1 MASTR
6 VRRSLTQTTTTKS
19 VSFGVVFPGQ
29 GSQRVGMLEEAAGA
43 FSVVSDAFSEAS
55 EALGYDLWQLV
66 SQGPAEKLSLT
77 EYTQPAILTAS
88 VALYR
93 AFTEVNVCQPAA
105 GAGHS
110 LGEYSALVSA
120 GALSLADGVRLVRQ
134 RGAAMQDA
142 VPVGIGAMA
151 VVMGLDDSV
160 VSEICSS
167 VSSADG
173 FVGGVNFNAPGQVVI
188 AGHAAAVDA
197 AVAALKD
204 AGARR
209 AMPLPVS
216 APFHT
221 PLMQPAAM
229 VMQQAFEDVNWS
241 TPQFPVVSN
250 VDGSLQTD
258 PDSIRDSLVQQIS
271 APVLWTTCMAT
282 LRKSGCT
289 QFVECGPGNVL
300 SGLSKRIDKSVP
312 IKSIETVAAIEAGV
326 TDL

>member
-1 MASTR
+1 M
-6 VRRSLTQTTTTKS
+6 
-19 VSFGVVFPGQ
+19 SFGVVFPGQ

-43 FSVVSDAFSEAS
+43 FSIVGDTFSEAS
-55 EALGYDLWQLV
+55 DALGYDLWHLV
-66 SQGPAEKLSLT
+66 SQGPVEKLGLT

-93 AFTEVNVCQPAA
+93 AFSEAHSFQPTA

-110 LGEYSALVSA
+110 LGEYSALVCA
-120 GALSLADGVRLVRQ
+120 GTLSLADGARLVRR

-142 VPVGIGAMA
+142 VPVGVGAMA
-151 VVMGLDDSV
+151 VVMGLDDDV
-160 VSEICSS
+160 VSDTCNSI
-167 VSSADG
+167 SSADS

-188 AGHAAAVDA
+188 AGHADAVDG
-197 AVAALKD
+197 AVVALKD

-221 PLMQPAAM
+221 PLMQPAAD
-229 VMQQAFEDVNWS
+229 VMQQAFEDASWA

-258 PDSIRDSLVQQIS
+258 ADSIRESLVKQIS

-282 LRKSGCT
+282 LREAGCT

-312 IKSIETVAAIEAGV
+312 IKSIELVAAINAGV

>member
-1 MASTR
+1 M
-6 VRRSLTQTTTTKS
+6 
-19 VSFGVVFPGQ
+19 SFGVVFPGQ

-43 FSVVSDAFSEAS
+43 FSVVGDTFSEAS
-55 EALGYDLWQLV
+55 DALGYDLWHLV
-66 SQGPAEKLSLT
+66 SQGPVEKLGLT

-93 AFTEVNVCQPAA
+93 AFSEAHSVWPTA

-110 LGEYSALVSA
+110 LGEYSALVCA
-120 GALSLADGVRLVRQ
+120 GTLSLEDGARLVRR

-142 VPVGIGAMA
+142 VPVGVGAMA
-151 VVMGLDDSV
+151 VVMGLDDDV
-160 VSEICSS
+160 VTDTCNSI
-167 VSSADG
+167 SSADS

-188 AGHAAAVDA
+188 AGHADAVDA
-197 AVAALKD
+197 AVVALKD

-221 PLMQPAAM
+221 PLMQPAAD
-229 VMQQAFEDVNWS
+229 VMQQAFEDASWG

-258 PDSIRDSLVQQIS
+258 ADSIRESLVKQIS
-271 APVLWTTCMAT
+271 APVLWTSCMAT
-282 LRKSGCT
+282 LREGGCT

-312 IKSIETVAAIEAGV
+312 IKSIELVAAINAGV

>member
-1 MASTR
+1 M
-6 VRRSLTQTTTTKS
+6 
-19 VSFGVVFPGQ
+19 SFGVVFPGQ
-29 GSQRVGMLEEAAGA
+29 GSQRVGMLEDAAGA
-43 FSVVSDAFSEAS
+43 FSVVSDTFSEAS

-66 SQGPAEKLSLT
+66 SQGPAEKLVLT
-77 EYTQPAILTAS
+77 EYTQPAIMTAS
-88 VALYR
+88 VALFR
-93 AFTEVNVCQPAA
+93 AFAEANAFQPLA

-120 GALSLADGVRLVRQ
+120 GTLSLPDGVRLVRQ

-142 VPVGIGAMA
+142 VPVGVGAMA
-151 VVMGLDDSV
+151 VVMGLADDV
-160 VSEICSS
+160 ITDTCNS
-167 VSSADG
+167 VSTAES

-188 AGHAAAVDA
+188 AGHSVAVDA

-221 PLMQPAAM
+221 PLMQPAAE

-241 TPQFPVVSN
+241 TPEFPVVSN
-250 VDGSLQTD
+250 VDGSLQSNA
-258 PDSIRDSLVQQIS
+258 DSIRDSLVRQIS

-282 LRKSGCT
+282 LREAGCT
-289 QFVECGPGNVL
+289 NFIECGPGNVL

-312 IKSIETVAAIEAGV
+312 IASIETVAAIEAGV

>member
-1 MASTR
+1 
-6 VRRSLTQTTTTKS
+6 
-19 VSFGVVFPGQ
+19 
-29 GSQRVGMLEEAAGA
+29 MLEEAAGA
-43 FSVVSDAFSEAS
+43 FSIVGDTFSEAS
-55 EALGYDLWQLV
+55 EALGYDLWHLV
-66 SQGPAEKLSLT
+66 SQGPAEKLGLT

-93 AFTEVNVCQPAA
+93 AFSEAHSFQPTA

-110 LGEYSALVSA
+110 LGEYSALVCA
-120 GALSLADGVRLVRQ
+120 GTLSLADGARLVRR

-142 VPVGIGAMA
+142 VPVGVGAMA
-151 VVMGLDDSV
+151 VVMGLDDDV
-160 VSEICSS
+160 VTDTCNSL
-167 VSSADG
+167 SSADS

-188 AGHAAAVDA
+188 AGHADAVDA
-197 AVAALKD
+197 AVVALKD

-221 PLMQPAAM
+221 PLMQPAAD
-229 VMQQAFEDVNWS
+229 VMQQAFDDASWA

-258 PDSIRDSLVQQIS
+258 ADSIRESLVKQIS

-282 LRKSGCT
+282 LREAGCT

-312 IKSIETVAAIEAGV
+312 IKSIELVAAINAGV

>member
-1 MASTR
+1 M
-6 VRRSLTQTTTTKS
+6 
-19 VSFGVVFPGQ
+19 SFGVVFPGQ

-43 FSVVSDAFSEAS
+43 FSIVGDAFSEAS
-55 EALGYDLWQLV
+55 DALGYDLWHLV
-66 SQGPAEKLSLT
+66 SQGPVEKLGLT

-93 AFTEVNVCQPAA
+93 AFSEAHSFQPTA

-110 LGEYSALVSA
+110 LGEYSALVCA
-120 GALSLADGVRLVRQ
+120 GTLSLADGARLVRR

-142 VPVGIGAMA
+142 VPVGVGAMA
-151 VVMGLDDSV
+151 VVMGLDDDV
-160 VSEICSS
+160 VTDTCNSI
-167 VSSADG
+167 SSADS

-188 AGHAAAVDA
+188 AGHADAVDA
-197 AVAALKD
+197 AVVALKD

-221 PLMQPAAM
+221 PLMQPAAD
-229 VMQQAFEDVNWS
+229 VMQQAFEDASWA
-241 TPQFPVVSN
+241 TPRFPVVSN

-258 PDSIRDSLVQQIS
+258 ADSVRESLVKQIS

-282 LRKSGCT
+282 LREAGCT

-312 IKSIETVAAIEAGV
+312 IKSIELVAAINAGV

>member
-1 MASTR
+1 M
-6 VRRSLTQTTTTKS
+6 
-19 VSFGVVFPGQ
+19 SFGVVFPGQ

-43 FSVVSDAFSEAS
+43 FSIVGDTFSEAS
-55 EALGYDLWQLV
+55 DALGYDLWHLV
-66 SQGPAEKLSLT
+66 SQGPVEKLGLT

-93 AFTEVNVCQPAA
+93 AFSEAHSFQPTA

-110 LGEYSALVSA
+110 LGEYSALVCA
-120 GALSLADGVRLVRQ
+120 GTLSLADGARLVRR

-142 VPVGIGAMA
+142 VPVGVGAMA
-151 VVMGLDDSV
+151 VVMGLDDDV
-160 VSEICSS
+160 VSDTCNSI
-167 VSSADG
+167 SSADS

-188 AGHAAAVDA
+188 AGHADAVDA
-197 AVAALKD
+197 AVVALKD

-221 PLMQPAAM
+221 PLMQPAAD
-229 VMQQAFEDVNWS
+229 VMQQAFEDASWA

-250 VDGSLQTD
+250 VDGSVQTD
-258 PDSIRDSLVQQIS
+258 ADSIRESLVKQIS

-282 LRKSGCT
+282 LREAGCT

-312 IKSIETVAAIEAGV
+312 IKSIELVAAINAGV

>member
-1 MASTR
+1 M
-6 VRRSLTQTTTTKS
+6 
-19 VSFGVVFPGQ
+19 SFGVVFPGQ

-43 FSVVSDAFSEAS
+43 FSIVGDTFSEAS
-55 EALGYDLWQLV
+55 DALGYDLWHLV
-66 SQGPAEKLSLT
+66 SQGPVEKLGLT

-93 AFTEVNVCQPAA
+93 AFSEAHSFQPTA

-110 LGEYSALVSA
+110 LGEYSALVCA
-120 GALSLADGVRLVRQ
+120 GALSLADGARLVRR

-142 VPVGIGAMA
+142 VPVGVGAMA
-151 VVMGLDDSV
+151 VVMGLDDDV
-160 VSEICSS
+160 VTDTCNSI
-167 VSSADG
+167 SSADS

-188 AGHAAAVDA
+188 AGHADAVDA
-197 AVAALKD
+197 AVVALKD

-221 PLMQPAAM
+221 PLMQPAAD
-229 VMQQAFEDVNWS
+229 VMQQAFEDATWA

-258 PDSIRDSLVQQIS
+258 ADSIRESLVKQIS

-282 LRKSGCT
+282 LREAGCT

-312 IKSIETVAAIEAGV
+312 IKSIELVAAINAGV
-326 TDL
+326 TDV

>member
-1 MASTR
+1 M
-6 VRRSLTQTTTTKS
+6 
-19 VSFGVVFPGQ
+19 SFGVVFPGQ

-43 FSVVSDAFSEAS
+43 FSVVSDTFSEAS

-66 SQGPAEKLSLT
+66 SQGPAEKLGLT

-88 VALYR
+88 VALFR
-93 AFTEVNVCQPAA
+93 AFTEANAFQPTA

-120 GALSLADGVRLVRQ
+120 GTLSLADGVRLVRQ

-142 VPVGIGAMA
+142 VPVGVGAMA
-151 VVMGLDDSV
+151 VVMGLDDDV
-160 VSEICSS
+160 VTGTCNS
-167 VSSADG
+167 VSTADS
-173 FVGGVNFNAPGQVVI
+173 FVGGVNFNAPEQVVI
-188 AGHAAAVDA
+188 AGHSAAVDA
-197 AVAALKD
+197 AITALKD

-221 PLMQPAAM
+221 PLMQPAAE
-229 VMQQAFEDVNWS
+229 VMQQAFEDVSWS

-250 VDGSLQTD
+250 VDGSLQSNA
-258 PDSIRDSLVQQIS
+258 DSIRHSLVRQIS
-271 APVLWTTCMAT
+271 APVLWTRCIDT
-282 LRKSGCT
+282 LREAGCT
-289 QFVECGPGNVL
+289 HFVECGPGNVL
-300 SGLSKRIDKSVP
+300 SGLSKRMDKSVP
-312 IKSIETVAAIEAGV
+312 IKSLETVAAIEAGV

>member
-1 MASTR
+1 M
-6 VRRSLTQTTTTKS
+6 
-19 VSFGVVFPGQ
+19 SFGVVFPGQ

-43 FSVVSDAFSEAS
+43 FSIVGDTFSEAS
-55 EALGYDLWQLV
+55 DALGYDLWHLV
-66 SQGPAEKLSLT
+66 SQGPVEKLGLT

-93 AFTEVNVCQPAA
+93 AFSEAHSFQPTA

-110 LGEYSALVSA
+110 LGEYSALVCA
-120 GALSLADGVRLVRQ
+120 GTLSLADGARLVRR

-142 VPVGIGAMA
+142 VPVGVGAMA
-151 VVMGLDDSV
+151 VVMGLDDDV
-160 VSEICSS
+160 VSDTCNSI
-167 VSSADG
+167 SSADS

-188 AGHAAAVDA
+188 AGHADAVDA
-197 AVAALKD
+197 AVVALKD

-221 PLMQPAAM
+221 PLMQPAAD
-229 VMQQAFEDVNWS
+229 VMQQAFEDASWA

-258 PDSIRDSLVQQIS
+258 ADSIRESLVKQIY

-282 LRKSGCT
+282 LREAGCT

-312 IKSIETVAAIEAGV
+312 IKSIELVAAFNAGV

>member
-1 MASTR
+1 M
-6 VRRSLTQTTTTKS
+6 
-19 VSFGVVFPGQ
+19 SFGVVFPGQ

-43 FSVVSDAFSEAS
+43 FSIVGDTFSEAS
-55 EALGYDLWQLV
+55 DALGYDLWHLV
-66 SQGPAEKLSLT
+66 SQGPVEKLGLT

-93 AFTEVNVCQPAA
+93 AFSEAHSVWPTA

-110 LGEYSALVSA
+110 LGEYSALVCA
-120 GALSLADGVRLVRQ
+120 GTLSLEDGARLVRR

-142 VPVGIGAMA
+142 VPVGVGAMA
-151 VVMGLDDSV
+151 VVMGLDDDV
-160 VSEICSS
+160 VTDTCNSI
-167 VSSADG
+167 SSADS

-188 AGHAAAVDA
+188 AGHADAVDA
-197 AVAALKD
+197 AVVALKD

-221 PLMQPAAM
+221 PLMQSAAD
-229 VMQQAFEDVNWS
+229 VMQQAFEDASWG

-258 PDSIRDSLVQQIS
+258 ADSIRESLVKQIS
-271 APVLWTTCMAT
+271 APVLWTSCMAT
-282 LRKSGCT
+282 LREGGCT

-312 IKSIETVAAIEAGV
+312 IKSIELVAAINAGV

>member
-1 MASTR
+1 M
-6 VRRSLTQTTTTKS
+6 
-19 VSFGVVFPGQ
+19 SFGVVFPGQ

-43 FSVVSDAFSEAS
+43 FSVVSDTFFEAS

-66 SQGPAEKLSLT
+66 SQGPAEKLGLT

-88 VALYR
+88 VALFR
-93 AFTEVNVCQPAA
+93 AFTEANAFQPIA

-120 GALSLADGVRLVRQ
+120 GTLSLADGVRLVRQ

-142 VPVGIGAMA
+142 VPVGVGAMA
-151 VVMGLDDSV
+151 VVMGLDDDV
-160 VSEICSS
+160 VTGTCTS
-167 VSSADG
+167 VSTADS

-188 AGHAAAVDA
+188 AGHSAAVDA
-197 AVAALKD
+197 AITALKD

-209 AMPLPVS
+209 ALPLPVS

-221 PLMQPAAM
+221 PLMRPAAE
-229 VMQQAFEDVNWS
+229 VMQQAFKDVSWS

-250 VDGSLQTD
+250 VDGSLQSNA
-258 PDSIRDSLVQQIS
+258 DSIRHSLVRQIS
-271 APVLWTTCMAT
+271 APVLWTTCIAT
-282 LRKSGCT
+282 LREAGCT
-289 QFVECGPGNVL
+289 HFVECGPGNVL
-300 SGLSKRIDKSVP
+300 SGLSKRMDKSVP
-312 IKSIETVAAIEAGV
+312 IKSLETVAAIEAGV

>member
-1 MASTR
+1 M
-6 VRRSLTQTTTTKS
+6 
-19 VSFGVVFPGQ
+19 SFGVVFPGQ

-43 FSVVSDAFSEAS
+43 FSIVGDTFSEAS
-55 EALGYDLWQLV
+55 DALGYDLWHLV
-66 SQGPAEKLSLT
+66 SQGPVEKLGLT

-93 AFTEVNVCQPAA
+93 AFSEAHSFQPTA

-110 LGEYSALVSA
+110 LGEYSALVCA
-120 GALSLADGVRLVRQ
+120 GALSLADGARLVRR

-142 VPVGIGAMA
+142 VPVGVGAMA
-151 VVMGLDDSV
+151 VVMGLDDDA
-160 VSEICSS
+160 VSDTCNSI
-167 VSSADG
+167 SSADS

-188 AGHAAAVDA
+188 AGHADAVDA
-197 AVAALKD
+197 AVVALKD

-221 PLMQPAAM
+221 PLMQPAAD
-229 VMQQAFEDVNWS
+229 VMQQAFEDATWA

-258 PDSIRDSLVQQIS
+258 ADSIRESLVKQIS

-282 LRKSGCT
+282 LREAGCT

-312 IKSIETVAAIEAGV
+312 IKSIELVAAINAGV
-326 TDL
+326 TDV

>member
-1 MASTR
+1 M
-6 VRRSLTQTTTTKS
+6 
-19 VSFGVVFPGQ
+19 SFGVVFPGQ
-29 GSQRVGMLEEAAGA
+29 GSQHVGMLEEAAGA
-43 FSVVSDAFSEAS
+43 FSIVGDTFSEAS
-55 EALGYDLWQLV
+55 DALGYDLWHLV
-66 SQGPAEKLSLT
+66 SQGPVEKLGLT

-93 AFTEVNVCQPAA
+93 AFSEAHSFQPTA

-110 LGEYSALVSA
+110 LGEYSALVCA
-120 GALSLADGVRLVRQ
+120 GTLSLADGARLVRR

-142 VPVGIGAMA
+142 VPVGVGAMA
-151 VVMGLDDSV
+151 VVMGLDDDA
-160 VSEICSS
+160 VSDTCNSI
-167 VSSADG
+167 SSADS

-188 AGHAAAVDA
+188 AGHADAVDA
-197 AVAALKD
+197 AVVALKD

-221 PLMQPAAM
+221 PLMQPAAD
-229 VMQQAFEDVNWS
+229 VMQQAFEDASWA

-250 VDGSLQTD
+250 VDGSLQSD
-258 PDSIRDSLVQQIS
+258 ADSIRESLVKQIS

-282 LRKSGCT
+282 LREAGCT

-312 IKSIETVAAIEAGV
+312 IKSIELVAAINAGV
-326 TDL
+326 TDV

>member
-1 MASTR
+1 M
-6 VRRSLTQTTTTKS
+6 
-19 VSFGVVFPGQ
+19 SFGVVFPGQ

-43 FSVVSDAFSEAS
+43 FSIVGDTFSEAS
-55 EALGYDLWQLV
+55 DALGYDLWHLV
-66 SQGPAEKLSLT
+66 SQGPVEKLGLT

-93 AFTEVNVCQPAA
+93 AFSEAHSFQPTA

-110 LGEYSALVSA
+110 LGEYSALVCA
-120 GALSLADGVRLVRQ
+120 GTLSLADGARLVRR

-142 VPVGIGAMA
+142 VPVGVGAMA
-151 VVMGLDDSV
+151 VVMGLDDDA
-160 VSEICSS
+160 VSDTCNSI
-167 VSSADG
+167 SSADS

-188 AGHAAAVDA
+188 AGHADAVDA
-197 AVAALKD
+197 AVVALKD

-221 PLMQPAAM
+221 PLMQPAAD
-229 VMQQAFEDVNWS
+229 VMQQAFEDASWA

-258 PDSIRDSLVQQIS
+258 ADSIRESLVKQIS

-282 LRKSGCT
+282 LREAGCT

-312 IKSIETVAAIEAGV
+312 IKSIELVAAINAGV

>member
-1 MASTR
+1 MF
-6 VRRSLTQTTTTKS
+6 
-19 VSFGVVFPGQ
+19 FGVVFPGQ

-43 FSVVSDAFSEAS
+43 FSVVSDTFSEAS
-55 EALGYDLWQLV
+55 EALDYDLWKLV
-66 SQGPAEKLSLT
+66 SQGPSETLGLT

-88 VALYR
+88 GALFR
-93 AFTEVNVCQPAA
+93 AFTEANAFQPVA

-120 GALSLADGVRLVRQ
+120 GTLSLADGVRLVRR

-142 VPVGIGAMA
+142 VPLGVGAMA
-151 VVMGLDDSV
+151 VVMGLDDNV
-160 VSEICSS
+160 VTNTCNS
-167 VSSADG
+167 VSSADS

-188 AGHAAAVDA
+188 AGHSAAVDS
-197 AVAALKD
+197 AVVALKD

-221 PLMQPAAM
+221 PLMQPAAE
-229 VMQQAFEDVNWS
+229 VMQQAFEDISWS
-241 TPQFPVVSN
+241 SPQFPVVSN
-250 VDGSLQTD
+250 VDGSLQTNA
-258 PDSIRDSLVQQIS
+258 DSIRDSLVRQIS

-282 LRKSGCT
+282 LRKAGCT
-289 QFVECGPGNVL
+289 HFVECGPGNVL

>member
-1 MASTR
+1 M
-6 VRRSLTQTTTTKS
+6 
-19 VSFGVVFPGQ
+19 SFGVVFPGQ

-43 FSVVSDAFSEAS
+43 FSIVGDTFSEAS
-55 EALGYDLWQLV
+55 DALGYDLWHLV
-66 SQGPAEKLSLT
+66 SQGPVEKLGLT

-93 AFTEVNVCQPAA
+93 AFSEAHSFQPTA

-110 LGEYSALVSA
+110 LGEYSALVCA
-120 GALSLADGVRLVRQ
+120 GTLSLEDGARLVRR

-142 VPVGIGAMA
+142 VPVGVGAMA
-151 VVMGLDDSV
+151 VVMGLDDDV
-160 VSEICSS
+160 VTDTCNSI
-167 VSSADG
+167 SSADS

-188 AGHAAAVDA
+188 AGHADAVDA
-197 AVAALKD
+197 AVVALKD

-221 PLMQPAAM
+221 PLMQPAAD
-229 VMQQAFEDVNWS
+229 VMQQAFEDASWA

-258 PDSIRDSLVQQIS
+258 ADSIRESLVKQIS
-271 APVLWTTCMAT
+271 APVLWTSCMAT
-282 LRKSGCT
+282 LREGGCT

-312 IKSIETVAAIEAGV
+312 IKSIELVAAINAGV

>member
-1 MASTR
+1 M
-6 VRRSLTQTTTTKS
+6 
-19 VSFGVVFPGQ
+19 SFGVVFPGQ

-43 FSVVSDAFSEAS
+43 FSIVGDTFSEAS
-55 EALGYDLWQLV
+55 DALGYDLWHLV
-66 SQGPAEKLSLT
+66 SQGPVEKLGLT

-93 AFTEVNVCQPAA
+93 AFSEAHSFQPTA

-110 LGEYSALVSA
+110 LGEYSALVCA
-120 GALSLADGVRLVRQ
+120 GTLSLADGARLVRR

-142 VPVGIGAMA
+142 VPVGVGAMA
-151 VVMGLDDSV
+151 VVMGLDDDA
-160 VSEICSS
+160 VSDTCNSI
-167 VSSADG
+167 SSADS

-188 AGHAAAVDA
+188 AGHADAVDA
-197 AVAALKD
+197 AVVALKA

-221 PLMQPAAM
+221 PLMQPAAD
-229 VMQQAFEDVNWS
+229 VMQQAFEDATWA

-250 VDGSLQTD
+250 VDGSLQSD
-258 PDSIRDSLVQQIS
+258 ADSIRESLVKQIS

-282 LRKSGCT
+282 LREAGCT

-312 IKSIETVAAIEAGV
+312 IKSIELVAAINAGV
-326 TDL
+326 TDV

>member
-1 MASTR
+1 M
-6 VRRSLTQTTTTKS
+6 
-19 VSFGVVFPGQ
+19 SFGVVFPGQ

-43 FSVVSDAFSEAS
+43 FSIVGDTFSEAS
-55 EALGYDLWQLV
+55 DALGYDLWHLV
-66 SQGPAEKLSLT
+66 SQGPVEKLGLT

-93 AFTEVNVCQPAA
+93 AFSEAHSVWPTA

-110 LGEYSALVSA
+110 LGEYSALVCA
-120 GALSLADGVRLVRQ
+120 GTLSLADGARLVRR

-142 VPVGIGAMA
+142 VPVGVGAMA
-151 VVMGLDDSV
+151 VVMGLDDDV
-160 VSEICSS
+160 VTDTCNSI
-167 VSSADG
+167 SSADS

-188 AGHAAAVDA
+188 AGHADAVDA
-197 AVAALKD
+197 AVVALKD

-221 PLMQPAAM
+221 PLMQPAAD
-229 VMQQAFEDVNWS
+229 VMQQAFEDASWG

-258 PDSIRDSLVQQIS
+258 ADSIRESLVKQIS
-271 APVLWTTCMAT
+271 APVLWTSCMAT
-282 LRKSGCT
+282 LREGGCT

-312 IKSIETVAAIEAGV
+312 IKSIELVAAINAGV

>member
-1 MASTR
+1 M
-6 VRRSLTQTTTTKS
+6 
-19 VSFGVVFPGQ
+19 SFGVVFPGQ

-43 FSVVSDAFSEAS
+43 FSIVGDTFSEAS
-55 EALGYDLWQLV
+55 DALGYDLWHLV
-66 SQGPAEKLSLT
+66 SQGPVEKLGLT

-93 AFTEVNVCQPAA
+93 AFSEAHSFQPTA

-110 LGEYSALVSA
+110 LGEYSALVCA
-120 GALSLADGVRLVRQ
+120 GTLSLADGARLVRR

-142 VPVGIGAMA
+142 VPVGVGAMA
-151 VVMGLDDSV
+151 VVMGLDDDV
-160 VSEICSS
+160 VTDTCNSISS
-167 VSSADG
+167 VDS

-188 AGHAAAVDA
+188 AGHADAVDA
-197 AVAALKD
+197 AVVALKD

-221 PLMQPAAM
+221 PLMQPAAD
-229 VMQQAFEDVNWS
+229 VMQQAFEDASWA

-258 PDSIRDSLVQQIS
+258 ADSIRESLVKQIS

-282 LRKSGCT
+282 LREAGCT
-289 QFVECGPGNVL
+289 QLVECGPGNVL

-312 IKSIETVAAIEAGV
+312 IKSIELVAAINAGV

>member
-1 MASTR
+1 M
-6 VRRSLTQTTTTKS
+6 
-19 VSFGVVFPGQ
+19 SFGVVFPGQ

-43 FSVVSDAFSEAS
+43 FSIVGDTFSEAS
-55 EALGYDLWQLV
+55 DALGYDLWHLV
-66 SQGPAEKLSLT
+66 SQGPVEKLGLT

-93 AFTEVNVCQPAA
+93 AFSEAHSVWPTA

-110 LGEYSALVSA
+110 LGEYSALVCA
-120 GALSLADGVRLVRQ
+120 GTLSLEDGARLVRR

-142 VPVGIGAMA
+142 VPVGVGAMA
-151 VVMGLDDSV
+151 VVMGLDDDV
-160 VSEICSS
+160 VTDTCNSI
-167 VSSADG
+167 SSADS

-188 AGHAAAVDA
+188 AGHADAVDA
-197 AVAALKD
+197 AVVALKD

-209 AMPLPVS
+209 AMPLTVS

-221 PLMQPAAM
+221 PLMQSAAD
-229 VMQQAFEDVNWS
+229 VMQQAFEDASWG

-258 PDSIRDSLVQQIS
+258 ADSIRESLVKQIS
-271 APVLWTTCMAT
+271 APVLWTSCMAT
-282 LRKSGCT
+282 LREGGCT

-312 IKSIETVAAIEAGV
+312 IKSIELVAAINAGV

>member
-1 MASTR
+1 M
-6 VRRSLTQTTTTKS
+6 
-19 VSFGVVFPGQ
+19 SFGVVFPGQ

-43 FSVVSDAFSEAS
+43 FSIVGDTFSEAS
-55 EALGYDLWQLV
+55 DALGYDLWHLV
-66 SQGPAEKLSLT
+66 SQGPVEKLGLT

-93 AFTEVNVCQPAA
+93 AFSEAHSFQPTA

-110 LGEYSALVSA
+110 LGEYSALVCA
-120 GALSLADGVRLVRQ
+120 GTLSLADGARLVRR

-142 VPVGIGAMA
+142 VPVGVGAMA
-151 VVMGLDDSV
+151 VVMGLDDDA
-160 VSEICSS
+160 VSDTCNSI
-167 VSSADG
+167 SSADS

-188 AGHAAAVDA
+188 AGHADAVDA
-197 AVAALKD
+197 AVVALKD

-221 PLMQPAAM
+221 PLMQPAAD
-229 VMQQAFEDVNWS
+229 VMQQAFEDATWA

-258 PDSIRDSLVQQIS
+258 ADSIRESLVKQIS

-282 LRKSGCT
+282 LREAGCT

-312 IKSIETVAAIEAGV
+312 IKSIELVAAINAGV
-326 TDL
+326 TDV

>member
-1 MASTR
+1 
-6 VRRSLTQTTTTKS
+6 
-19 VSFGVVFPGQ
+19 
-29 GSQRVGMLEEAAGA
+29 MLEEAAGA
-43 FSVVSDAFSEAS
+43 FSIVGDTFSEAS
-55 EALGYDLWQLV
+55 DALEYDLWHLV
-66 SQGPAEKLSLT
+66 SQGPVEKLGLT

-93 AFTEVNVCQPAA
+93 AFSEAHSFQPTA

-110 LGEYSALVSA
+110 LGEYSALVCA
-120 GALSLADGVRLVRQ
+120 GTLSLADGARLVRR

-142 VPVGIGAMA
+142 VPVGVGAMA
-151 VVMGLDDSV
+151 VVMGLDDDV
-160 VSEICSS
+160 VTDTCNSL
-167 VSSADG
+167 SSADS

-188 AGHAAAVDA
+188 AGHADAVDA
-197 AVAALKD
+197 AVVALKD

-221 PLMQPAAM
+221 PLMQPAAD
-229 VMQQAFEDVNWS
+229 VMQQAFEDASWA

-258 PDSIRDSLVQQIS
+258 ADSIRESLVKQIS

-282 LRKSGCT
+282 LREAGCT

-312 IKSIETVAAIEAGV
+312 IKSIELVAAINAGV

>member
-1 MASTR
+1 M
-6 VRRSLTQTTTTKS
+6 
-19 VSFGVVFPGQ
+19 SFGVVFPGQ

-43 FSVVSDAFSEAS
+43 FSIVGDTFSEAS
-55 EALGYDLWQLV
+55 DALGYDLWHLV
-66 SQGPAEKLSLT
+66 SQGPVEKLGLT

-93 AFTEVNVCQPAA
+93 AFSEAHSVWPTA

-110 LGEYSALVSA
+110 LGEYSALVCA
-120 GALSLADGVRLVRQ
+120 GTLSLEDGARLVRR

-142 VPVGIGAMA
+142 VPVGVGAMA
-151 VVMGLDDSV
+151 VVMGLDDDV
-160 VSEICSS
+160 VTDTCNSI
-167 VSSADG
+167 SSADS

-188 AGHAAAVDA
+188 AGHADAVDA
-197 AVAALKD
+197 AVVALKD

-221 PLMQPAAM
+221 PLMQPAAD
-229 VMQQAFEDVNWS
+229 VMQQAFEDASWA

-258 PDSIRDSLVQQIS
+258 ADSIREILVKQIS
-271 APVLWTTCMAT
+271 APVLWTSCMAT
-282 LRKSGCT
+282 LREGGCT

-312 IKSIETVAAIEAGV
+312 IKSIELVAAINAGV

>member
-1 MASTR
+1 M
-6 VRRSLTQTTTTKS
+6 
-19 VSFGVVFPGQ
+19 SFGVVFPGQ

-43 FSVVSDAFSEAS
+43 LSVVSGTFSEAS
-55 EALGYDLWQLV
+55 QALGYDLWQLV
-66 SQGPAEKLSLT
+66 SQGPAEKLGLT

-88 VALYR
+88 VALFR
-93 AFTEVNVCQPAA
+93 AFTEANAFQPVA

-120 GALSLADGVRLVRQ
+120 GTLSLGDGVRLVRQ

-142 VPVGIGAMA
+142 VPVGVGAMA
-151 VVMGLDDSV
+151 VVMGLDDDV
-160 VSEICSS
+160 VSDTCNS
-167 VSSADG
+167 VSSADS

-188 AGHAAAVDA
+188 AGHSAAVDS

-209 AMPLPVS
+209 AMALPVS

-221 PLMQPAAM
+221 PLMQPAAE
-229 VMQQAFEDVNWS
+229 VMRQAFEDVNWS

-250 VDGSLQTD
+250 VDGSMQTD
-258 PDSIRDSLVQQIS
+258 ADLIRDSLVKQIS

-282 LRKSGCT
+282 LREAECT
-289 QFVECGPGNVL
+289 HFVECGPGSVL

-312 IKSIETVAAIEAGV
+312 IKSIETVAAIKAGV

>member
-1 MASTR
+1 M
-6 VRRSLTQTTTTKS
+6 SL
-19 VSFGVVFPGQ
+19 GVVFPGQ

-43 FSVVSDAFSEAS
+43 FSIVSDTFSEAS
-55 EALGYDLWQLV
+55 DALGYDLWQLV
-66 SQGPAEKLSLT
+66 SEGPVEKLGLT

-93 AFTEVNVCQPAA
+93 AFAESNTIQPIA

-110 LGEYSALVSA
+110 LGEYSALISA
-120 GALSLADGVRLVRQ
+120 GALSLADGVCLVRQ

-142 VPVGIGAMA
+142 VPVGVGAMA
-151 VVMGLDDSV
+151 VVMGLDDGV
-160 VSEICSS
+160 VTDTCNTISSEDC
-167 VSSADG
+167 

-188 AGHAAAVDA
+188 AGHSAAVDS

-209 AMPLPVS
+209 AMSLPVS

-221 PLMQPAAM
+221 PLMQPAAE
-229 VMQQAFEDVNWS
+229 VMQKAFEDVKWS
-241 TPQFPVVSN
+241 APQFPVVSN
-250 VDGSLQTD
+250 VDGSLQTNA
-258 PDSIRDSLVQQIS
+258 DSIRDSLVNQIS

-282 LRKSGCT
+282 LGEAGCT
-289 QFVECGPGNVL
+289 HFVECGPGNVL

-312 IKSIETVAAIEAGV
+312 IKSIETVSAIEAGV